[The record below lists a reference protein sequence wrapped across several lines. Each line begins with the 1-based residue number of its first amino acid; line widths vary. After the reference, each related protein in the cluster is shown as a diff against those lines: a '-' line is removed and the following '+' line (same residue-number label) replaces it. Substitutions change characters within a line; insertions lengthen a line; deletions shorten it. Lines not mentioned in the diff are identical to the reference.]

1 MNTPNSNG
9 NDSGTNTL
17 DTSLDSVIAGN
28 SAPPDPVSVQPSITT
43 EQSVN
48 TGNTEIG
55 STPNP
60 APETTTTPWQN
71 VTTISDVTN
80 EKPLMEID
88 QTKNTNNIETT
99 PFITVPAVENSTPV
113 INIPEPT
120 NTPLVNPIQAQI
132 SQPPTLNTDVP
143 TKKGIPTVLKIVT
156 IVVLVLI
163 FLATLSVVVFGAKY
177 LKENH
182 VPLVSGLTE
191 TILLSEGEQFSS
203 RVEYLM
209 DLGVYKGLTMKD
221 SPFKPDFDP
230 EEIKP
235 IGADKIIEEIENA
248 EQINYDMTFTLNYE
262 LKESL
267 QPVLGVK
274 DPGELNEDSITKF
287 LSSKEGTIKFSSQDS
302 IQFNNQD
309 RARNITNLE
318 FEVPGVNLNTGFE
331 TRIIDNL
338 IYFNL
343 DRFPR
348 NDYVDVEKIE
358 GKWLL
363 LDSETIVD
371 ELGLEEGYA
380 PTSTTTPISLFNE
393 FYGLESQEIKK
404 EDYDKMVQ
412 FINSSA
418 VQNSI
423 VRSFDEKVSDT
434 DARCFVMSFTQQNIY
449 NMLKEAGKLFDENY
463 NEQDFEYILDS
474 DFPFNKSELTLCFAK
489 LESYPI
495 RVAYDFEIIES
506 GNKLKGL
513 FDFKV
518 LGMKMINPIEKP
530 NDAVNFT
537 IEDMEGLVNQD
548 ILNNYYRPVPSIEE
562 RSDLMVPEE
571 NVFDETSSDTDNDTT
586 EGFYNKG
593 NVCEYLS
600 FYNMCELCTS
610 ESPDCQTCLDAYNG
624 MLDGMSMSDE
634 LTDKCL

>member
-1 MNTPNSNG
+1 MNTPNT
-9 NDSGTNTL
+9 NDSDPNSP

-28 SAPPDPVSVQPSITT
+28 STPPEPVAVQPSITT
-43 EQSVN
+43 AEPVN
-48 TGNTEIG
+48 IGHTETEN
-55 STPNP
+55 SLNP
-60 APETTTTPWQN
+60 SPETTLTPWQN
-71 VTTISDVTN
+71 VSTTSDVTN
-80 EKPLMEID
+80 ENPSNGID
-88 QTKNTNNIETT
+88 PTLNTTSTGTT
-99 PFITVPAVENSTPV
+99 PLTPVPVVENTTPV
-113 INIPEPT
+113 TNIPNPT
-120 NTPLVNPIQAQI
+120 NTPLVNPIPVQI
-132 SQPPTLNTDVP
+132 PQPPIVTPEVP
-143 TKKGIPTVLKIVT
+143 TKKGIPSALKIGMIVAL
-156 IVVLVLI
+156 IFVVLSIV
-163 FLATLSVVVFGAKY
+163 SVVAYGAKY

-191 TILLSEGEQFSS
+191 SILLSDGEQFSS
-203 RVEYLM
+203 RAVYLM
-209 DLGVYKGLTMKD
+209 DLGVYKALTMED
-221 SPFKPDFDP
+221 SPFKTDFDP

-262 LKESL
+262 LKDPL
-267 QPVLGVK
+267 QPVLGIK
-274 DPGELNEDSITKF
+274 DPGELNEDTITKL

-331 TRIIDNL
+331 TRVIDGL

-358 GKWLL
+358 GTWLL
-363 LDSETIVD
+363 LDPETIVD
-371 ELGLEEGYA
+371 ELGLEEGNT
-380 PTSTTTPISLFNE
+380 PTSVTSPTNLFYE
-393 FYGLESQEIKK
+393 YYGIEGEEIKK
-404 EDYDKMVQ
+404 EDYDKVTQ
-412 FINSSA
+412 LINSSA

-434 DARCFVMSFTQQNIY
+434 NARCYVMSLTEQNIF
-449 NMLKEAGKLFDENY
+449 NIVKEAGKIFDENY
-463 NEQDFEYILDS
+463 NEQDYDYMKDS
-474 DFPFNKSELTLCFAK
+474 QFPFTKSELTLCFAK

-495 RVAYDFEIIES
+495 KVVYDFEFLEN
-506 GNKLKGL
+506 GNKLNGL
-513 FDFKV
+513 LEFKV
-518 LGMKMINPIEKP
+518 LGMKMVNPIEKP

-600 FYNMCELCTS
+600 FYNMCELCTA

-624 MLDGMSMSDE
+624 MLDGLSMSDE